1 MFVLTT
7 NCCIECL

>member
-7 NCCIECL
+7 NCCFECL

>member
-7 NCCIECL
+7 NAK